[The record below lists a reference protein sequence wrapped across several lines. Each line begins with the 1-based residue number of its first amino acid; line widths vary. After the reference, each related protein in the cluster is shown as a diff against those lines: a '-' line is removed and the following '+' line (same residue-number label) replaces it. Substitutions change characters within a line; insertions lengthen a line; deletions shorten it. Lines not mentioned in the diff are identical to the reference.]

1 MLSSLGKTPSV
12 ARPMRNLNS
21 TSVHTAHDELE
32 EVRDTYSNSIGE
44 LCRLGRHIAL
54 LQHRVPIK
62 LNSPNPVTLS
72 PPTIRQ
78 DSPFR
83 EKCRIDRFIGASE
96 KGHDAG
102 LTTISIGKLL
112 SGDES
117 THDQLFRASKGLR
130 SSPPDLIDHVRCL

>member
-12 ARPMRNLNS
+12 ARPRRNLNS

-54 LQHRVPIK
+54 LQHCVPIK

-72 PPTIRQ
+72 PPTI
-78 DSPFR
+78 
-83 EKCRIDRFIGASE
+83 
-96 KGHDAG
+96 
-102 LTTISIGKLL
+102 
-112 SGDES
+112 
-117 THDQLFRASKGLR
+117 
-130 SSPPDLIDHVRCL
+130 